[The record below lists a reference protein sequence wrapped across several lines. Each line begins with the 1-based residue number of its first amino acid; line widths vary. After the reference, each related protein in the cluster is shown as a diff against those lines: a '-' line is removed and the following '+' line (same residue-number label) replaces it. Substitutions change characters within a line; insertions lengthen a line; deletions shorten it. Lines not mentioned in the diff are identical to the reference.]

1 MIETQPRQEERM
13 AGEPEILRERG
24 RSLEEEFFRRE
35 DARLKE
41 RLRQAAERE
50 SAREALVRASGIKS
64 PEVLDR
70 LIDLDIHPE
79 TVAALSLV
87 PLVEVAWADGSL
99 DASERGAVLER
110 ADTAGFA
117 PGSIE
122 RALLETWLS
131 RKPEPKL
138 LRAWVHLVEGLCE
151 QMSPQEVAALRE
163 GLLDKARAVAGASG
177 GFLGLG
183 SKISAKEAD
192 VIRRLESAFPAAG

>member
-1 MIETQPRQEERM
+1 M

-151 QMSPQEVAALRE
+151 QMSPQEVAALKE

-192 VIRRLESAFPAAG
+192 VIRRLESAFPAAR